1 MGQPSVCDLLS
12 MACHLST
19 SGSYTVV
26 IIPLRTGLYSQEA
39 LRFYLW
45 IKRMKDLEKEKDAL
59 WSGLEVLEKSRLWY
73 VQRLVENRNLRSAG
87 SRNGTAVYRK
97 RRAEVQGRVWILTT
111 PKRAPPSCLPT
122 HIQRV
127 NGSLG
132 SIMSEPT
139 VSSNPCL
146 SDPLADSDL
155 RWQNTVLTKKVSEK
169 NRRISRLE
177 LERKALLE
185 ELEDLQ
191 AC

>member
-1 MGQPSVCDLLS
+1 
-12 MACHLST
+12 MACRLSS

-26 IIPLRTGLYSQEA
+26 LLPLKTSLYSQEA

-59 WSGLEVLEKSRLWY
+59 WSGLEVLEHGRLWY
-73 VQRLVENRNLRSAG
+73 LQRLSENRALQCVE
-87 SRNGTAVYRK
+87 SRNRMRLCHKHASE
-97 RRAEVQGRVWILTT
+97 A
-111 PKRAPPSCLPT
+111 PSCLPT

-127 NGSLG
+127 NGALG
-132 SIMSEPT
+132 SVMSEPN

-155 RWQNTVLTKKVSEK
+155 RWQNTVLTQKVSEK
-169 NRRISRLE
+169 NRRISLLE
-177 LERKALLE
+177 LEKQVLLE
-185 ELEDLQ
+185 ELGDLQ

>member
-1 MGQPSVCDLLS
+1 
-12 MACHLST
+12 MACRFSA
-19 SGSYTVV
+19 SSSYTVV
-26 IIPLRTGLYSQEA
+26 IIPLRTSLYSQEA

-59 WSGLEVLEKSRLWY
+59 WSGLEILEKGRLWY
-73 VQRLVENRNLRSAG
+73 LQWLAENRALRCVE
-87 SRNGTAVYRK
+87 SRNGSGIHHK
-97 RRAEVQGRVWILTT
+97 RPAE
-111 PKRAPPSCLPT
+111 APPCLPT

-132 SIMSEPT
+132 SIMSEPN

-155 RWQNTVLTKKVSEK
+155 RWQNTVLTQKVSEK
-169 NRRISRLE
+169 NRQISVLE
-177 LERKALLE
+177 MKKEFLLE